1 MSFAYLALYTGDYLR
16 DTRHLTPLRHGV
28 YFLLLMHC
36 WDSRGP
42 VPLDEQECAGIAN
55 CRSADEIDALRYI
68 LTKYFVRMDDGWYNS
83 RMQREI
89 ERAQSISAARSNAGF
104 KGYQA
109 KAKQLP
115 SKRQASASTPPP
127 PLTTTT
133 TTTTN
138 AVTNTNKGKVK
149 NTTHPAGA
157 FVRPDDC
164 PEQAWDDW
172 LKARK
177 VKRLPNTSTAWA
189 GFLRE
194 VGKAGTTPALA
205 IQTCAERGWAGFKAE
220 WESSASTSK
229 TSGNREAL
237 NTFAA
242 KIRAE
247 HEKDI
252 TP

>member
-42 VPLDEQECAGIAN
+42 VPLDEQESAGIAN
-55 CRSADEIDALRYI
+55 CRSADEIDALRYV
-68 LTKYFVRMDDGWYNS
+68 LNKYFVRMDDGWYNS

-89 ERAQSISAARSNAGF
+89 ERAQAISSARSHAGF
-104 KGYQA
+104 KGYEA

-115 SKRQASASTPPP
+115 SKSQASATTPPP
-127 PLTTTT
+127 PPSLTTTTST

-138 AVTNTNKGKVK
+138 TKKVK
-149 NTTHPAGA
+149 NTTHSASA
-157 FVRPDDC
+157 FVCPADC
-164 PEQAWDDW
+164 PEQAWKDW
-172 LKARK
+172 LTARK
-177 VKRLPNTSTAWA
+177 AKRLPNTESAWRA
-189 GFLRE
+189 FLRE
-194 VGKAGTTPALA
+194 VDKAGTTPALA
-205 IQTCAERGWAGFKAE
+205 IQTCAERGWAGFKAD
-220 WESSASTSK
+220 WELSASAGSSK
-229 TSGNREAL
+229 TSGNRAAL
-237 NTFAA
+237 DAFAA
-242 KIRAE
+242 KIRAD